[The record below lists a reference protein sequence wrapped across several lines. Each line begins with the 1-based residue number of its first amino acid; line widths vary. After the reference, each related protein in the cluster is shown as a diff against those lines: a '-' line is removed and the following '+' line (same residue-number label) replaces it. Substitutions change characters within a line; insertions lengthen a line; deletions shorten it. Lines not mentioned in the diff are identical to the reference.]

1 MVSEQDSCQTP
12 TQVEGG
18 TIEVRIGTLV
28 ETPPVV
34 CALIAEQESAALT
47 ANDPSDGQPM
57 PPDTTPSSS
66 STSPALNAAIITRA
80 ATATEA
86 TTNAAS
92 ARPAILV
99 LRNFGHPSLGYTES
113 VRTRSPGIPDSEDD
127 GMGVDE
133 NRKGLEDHAQEECFS
148 VAGKSAGDWEL
159 VGSIELEG
167 SQMELD
173 AVEFDW
179 PLPGMR
185 GPPQ

>member
-1 MVSEQDSCQTP
+1 M
-12 TQVEGG
+12 
-18 TIEVRIGTLV
+18 
-28 ETPPVV
+28 
-34 CALIAEQESAALT
+34 
-47 ANDPSDGQPM
+47 PS
-57 PPDTTPSSS
+57 DTTPSSS
-66 STSPALNAAIITRA
+66 STSPALNTAIITRA

-86 TTNAAS
+86 TTNEAS
-92 ARPAILV
+92 PRPATLV
-99 LRNFGHPSLGYTES
+99 LGGLGEPNLGYTES
-113 VRTRSPGIPDSEDD
+113 IRMRHPTVPNPEDD

-133 NRKGLEDHAQEECFS
+133 NRKGLKDHAQEECFN